1 MEQKPKVKT
10 EIGERTKKYT
20 LSNEFTAKSSLSSE
34 VGKTKVVE
42 SFVAG
47 DRVSHYMFG
56 AGTVLSVREMGADVL
71 YEVAFDVA
79 GTKKLMA
86 TYAKL
91 RKI

>member
-1 MEQKPKVKT
+1 MKAEV
-10 EIGERTKKYT
+10 GEKTKKYT

-42 SFVAG
+42 SFVVG

-56 AGTVLSVREMGADVL
+56 AGTVRVVKEMGADVY
-71 YEVAFDVA
+71 YEIDFDKV

-86 TYAKL
+86 TFAKL